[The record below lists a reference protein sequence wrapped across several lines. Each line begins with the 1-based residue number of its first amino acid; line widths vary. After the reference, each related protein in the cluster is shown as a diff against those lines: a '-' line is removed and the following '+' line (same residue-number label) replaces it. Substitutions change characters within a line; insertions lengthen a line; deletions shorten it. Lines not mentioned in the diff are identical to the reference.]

1 MLTARGELC
10 RGLQEAKGPQ
20 GGPQTSPSIR
30 TALCEVGSAPRASGA
45 AGAQAVV
52 VTHGTPRALFSFISR
67 GILPAFSLFKAA
79 SPAPKRFGDEF
90 LHRAP
95 PSLCGR
101 CPKPR
106 PAPLSPGVPGTLP
119 KSLDYFYCLHLPL
132 RALPA
137 VSAGVF
143 IAALCS
149 QADVRSIL
157 PLADHYLSLQAS
169 LCCPGHF
176 HLQLLLLLL
185 LLSGTKFPPQTPPRC
200 LQAAPE

>member
-1 MLTARGELC
+1 M
-10 RGLQEAKGPQ
+10 
-20 GGPQTSPSIR
+20 
-30 TALCEVGSAPRASGA
+30 GSAPRASGA

-52 VTHGTPRALFSFISR
+52 VTHGTPRALFSIISW
-67 GILPAFSLFKAA
+67 GILPAFSPNTPSLKQHRLRPSDLETNFCV
-79 SPAPKRFGDEF
+79 AP
-90 LHRAP
+90 P

-101 CPKPR
+101 WPKPR